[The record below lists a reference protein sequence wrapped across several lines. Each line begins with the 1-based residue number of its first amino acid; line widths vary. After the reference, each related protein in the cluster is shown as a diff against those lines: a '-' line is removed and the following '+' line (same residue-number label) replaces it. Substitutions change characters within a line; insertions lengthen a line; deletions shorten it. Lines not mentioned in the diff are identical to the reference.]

1 MTSVVIT
8 QSNYVPWR
16 GWYAMVRAADTL
28 VYLDDVQ
35 FTRRDWRNRNVIAGG
50 REPKWMTIPLKNS
63 GNYHSL
69 IHEMTVSD
77 QKWWESHLSLL
88 ENTYRNQKFFN
99 ILRTELYSV
108 YQTLEGVDSLSS
120 INRRVNE
127 WIFSALEITTAVR
140 DSQEIPSQLKQ
151 SERLVEI
158 CKFIGADEYVSG
170 PAAKVYLD
178 ETIFEAN
185 AVKVRWIDY
194 SRLPPI
200 EVPQLPE
207 QELSILHFLA
217 SMERSKV
224 IHLSSFNSGHER

>member
-1 MTSVVIT
+1 
-8 QSNYVPWR
+8 
-16 GWYAMVRAADTL
+16 MVRDADIL

-77 QKWWESHLSLL
+77 QRWWESHLSLI
-88 ENTYRNQKFFN
+88 ESTYFSQKFFSSF
-99 ILRTELYSV
+99 ITEIKSV
-108 YQTLEGVDSLSS
+108 YQNLEGIDSLAS

-127 WIFSALEITTAVR
+127 WIFSALEITTSVR
-140 DSQEIPSQLKQ
+140 DSREFPSQLKK

-158 CKFIGADEYVSG
+158 CKFVGADEYVSG
-170 PAAKVYLD
+170 PAAKAYLD
-178 ETIFEAN
+178 ETLFEAN
-185 AVKVRWIDY
+185 SIKVRWIDY
-194 SRLPPI
+194 SKLPPI

-207 QELSILHFLA
+207 QELSILHFFA
-217 SMERSKV
+217 TMERSKV
-224 IHLSSFNSGHER
+224 IRLSSFKPGH

>member
-35 FTRRDWRNRNVIAGG
+35 FTRRDWRNRNIIAGG
-50 REPKWMTIPLKNS
+50 REPKWVTIPLKNS

-77 QKWWESHLSLL
+77 QRWWESHLNLL
-88 ENTYRNQKFFN
+88 ENTYRSQKFFSSF
-99 ILRTELYSV
+99 ITEINSV
-108 YQTLEGVDSLSS
+108 YKTLEGTDSLSS

-127 WIFSALEITTAVR
+127 WIFSALEITTSVR
-140 DSQEIPSQLKQ
+140 DSRELPSQLKK

-170 PAAKVYLD
+170 PAAKTYLD

-185 AVKVRWIDY
+185 SIKVRWIDY
-194 SRLPPI
+194 SKLPPI

-217 SMERSKV
+217 TMERSKV
-224 IHLSSFNSGHER
+224 IHLSSFKSGH